1 MLVSGLC
8 GISAVWLSAVAA
20 DSSGGLRLQPE
31 ADRSGV
37 SLVVHAAEDFTNRV
51 EIYSA
56 DCLVSGVWSIAVQ
69 NLKPGYSNPAVWRA
83 GSGPVQFFQAG
94 NMDADRD
101 GDGLPD
107 AREIVVHKTDPEKW
121 DTRGSWIPDGWMV
134 AHGLTGDGSADADG
148 DGLSD
153 RDEYRYGTN
162 PNNPDTDGDGMPD
175 AREIAA
181 GTDPLVNDAAEDPDG
196 DGLVHYAEFLAGT
209 DPWCA
214 DTDGDGI
221 PDGFEVFNGMNPLD
235 PQDAFADPDGDLI
248 PSFYEYIHGG
258 TDPYDPLAVPVPT
271 AVVSLCGTGG
281 AFTDLQEAVDSVA
294 AVDWPVIRIEAGSY
308 SVSARTGVVL
318 TNRNILIYAEPGT
331 VVLDGGGSNR
341 IFSLVSGRPFI
352 AGLVMKNGYS
362 DENGGAVHV
371 LEARPVLRSCI
382 FQDNRADHSG
392 GAVYAGSAT
401 FGAFN
406 CVFTGNEAAQG
417 GAVYCEDNGPEF
429 NHCTWIGN
437 RASVRGGAVFN
448 GTVINGLVWSNQADV
463 SDAQIAGAVVSYSC
477 VQGGYAGVS
486 NIVDCPGLVHA
497 WHLASADSPCV
508 NAGTPDQGGTRFDL
522 DGEPRDFRPDIGADE
537 WVDCNANGLPDWWE
551 KKWFG
556 GLAAVADGN
565 LPAANCDGRLSY
577 IRKYLF
583 GLNPHDRDSDGDGL
597 SDYAEIFIYKTDPLF
612 PDTLSS
618 LPSGYG
624 IEQVEYD
631 WIDLSQT
638 GQAITHFSH
647 MDDGVAQVSLGFQ
660 FPFFDASYDTAYV
673 CNNGFV
679 SFGDRSTE
687 YDNVQ
692 LPSTWIPEKTLCVF
706 WDDLRMLS
714 NPDSAVYLQTV
725 SNQCVLSF
733 EGIPFYDKRTARL
746 DFQIILDESGR
757 ILYQYRAVDTD
768 GTWSTVGAQW
778 GEGSVQ
784 FPAAGI
790 TNGTALSVRRDV
802 ADTDMDCD
810 GVRDLWEMTWFG
822 GLGVVTNGSDFT
834 DHSGRFTYAEA
845 AFLGLNPNV
854 PDTDG
859 DGLSDVYEVE
869 NGLNPLVQQDSD
881 GDGIPDHVEISCGL
895 NPGDPSD
902 VLADP
907 DGDGYPN
914 AYECWHGSDPFD
926 AASVPSPTRFISPSG
941 QHVPPFNSSSTAATN
956 ILTALAVAERY
967 DILLLADGTY
977 TGPGNR
983 DLVFPGKPVM
993 LLSENGPDHC
1003 TLDCEN
1009 QGRAFSVLNPDASGS
1024 VVRGIRFLR
1033 GYSRYGYSIGNGL
1046 GGAVYGENTEMILD
1060 GCRFVS
1066 NSAYFAGGAVA
1077 AKDSWVILKNCVF
1090 EDNGEP
1096 FCWGGS
1102 LYFERGAVEMTNCT
1116 ISGSTG
1122 DTTSTFNRTDLFV
1135 RDSVF
1140 SNNSCCAL
1148 DGQMGPVRIENSR
1161 FLNNSHFYYSGGIH
1175 LYDCDAELSGCVF
1188 RDNSGGEGGAVWSR
1202 WESALT
1208 VRNCLFSGNSSGKSA
1223 VSVQTGSALLQ
1234 NCTLFS
1240 NQCAGVYALD
1250 AADVRIRNSILRENL
1265 SGSYNAAASR
1275 NIEFSCLPE
1284 RIGTNNISADPK
1296 LIPESGMLLPVSP
1309 CIDRGSDWTAPAE
1322 DLAGRPRW
1330 DHPWRTN
1337 GADGSVS
1344 DIGAFEFADTDTD
1357 ADGLGDL
1364 WEIYYFTNITISS
1377 ATDDSDGDGLCAYDE
1392 YRLNTNPLLAD
1403 TDGDGLN
1410 DGAEVNTYGTDPL
1423 RSDSDED
1430 GLTDGDEVNLYGT
1443 DPLSADS
1450 DSDGMPDS
1458 WEVACGLNPLMNS
1471 SSADTDGD
1479 GLTDFEEYSQGTDP
1493 QDADSDADGMSDG
1506 WECHNGL
1513 NPLVD
1518 DSSADPD
1525 GDGLTNLEEYI
1536 AGTDPQSADT
1546 DEDGMPDKWE
1556 LNNALNPLIDD
1567 ASGDADLD
1575 GLTNFWEYQRG
1586 SDPQNP
1592 DTDGDGLLDGA
1603 EHDNGTDPVRADS
1616 NGNGLTDD
1624 IDPHPWGLD
1633 SDGDG
1638 MPYEWEVAH
1647 GLNFKTV
1654 DASADPDGDGL
1665 TNFEEYTAGTDP
1677 QNPDTDGDGLDDG
1690 FEVHTSLTSPL
1701 LKDTDADGLSDGEE
1715 VNGFEV
1721 FSGSTGIPLN
1731 GAPVSLSGRSESSR
1745 IYYTDPLNPDT
1756 DGDTMIDG
1764 FEVQIGSDPTV
1775 ADADGDADHDGRTNI
1790 QEFGTLPLFIV
1801 SVENSGFLRINGQL
1815 AIPPGAGGVSKTFYP
1830 HPGEKLVLTW
1840 GFWGNFRSLS
1850 VRNCLFV
1857 GQDDD
1862 GDGYNDW
1869 CILYPYGCK
1878 YRIEGGVKSD
1888 GWLTLD
1894 NSSDTNDMIR
1904 LVMDKPAIHS
1914 DISRMTVSI
1923 YNPWLV
1929 RMEPWNWNPTGDLR
1943 YFNEDT
1949 GEMIPEIDRIWGDI
1963 EDGSETVDLFDEI
1976 GEDGLS
1982 VLVEGYCPGTIDL
1995 NLLLTI
2001 PDSPDSSGLGRW
2013 GVAGDYIGINVVVR
2027 PCLIPDWNR
2036 DRIIDGTDTAWN
2048 TNCLPYRFWINDDS
2062 DSGDIAEGDSD
2073 IPGQTGSIW
2082 WWNRTPNHK
2091 DQKVNGRSD
2100 LTDFF
2105 PVWLD
2110 IASALTNYPPAN
2122 GIEYRLSQ
2130 ADQALRFV
2138 YTDLTRDQAG
2148 DYLITDITSCGSAF
2162 NQNVYEADTIK
2173 ITSDGIV
2180 LSPGFLE
2187 RIIENPDK
2195 GVILIE
2201 AVAAST
2207 APLVFEVLSNK
2218 TVMVQA
2224 ELSLSL
2230 SGVEQMFRHKNL
2242 RPNPSVAD
2250 RTEANN
2256 RPDELC
2262 STENIIFLHG
2272 FNTTEQGARAWQSEF
2287 FKRLWWSGSN
2297 ARFHG
2302 ITWYGDKGSAMNY
2315 QENVNHAFQAAGQLN
2330 GYVSQISGSKVLLAH
2345 SLGNMVVSS
2354 AIQDHGMSV
2363 HKYLMLDAAVAS
2375 EAYDAS
2381 LFNPATNENPMLHAD
2396 WREYE
2401 PKTWSAFFHQL
2412 HSVPDQRAG
2421 LTWKDRFAG
2430 VVPYTYN
2437 FYSSGDEIFEI
2448 NPLSIGPLTG
2458 VDFDI
2463 NIWGPSVKING
2474 LERHAWQKQ
2483 EVFKGRDSS
2492 FLPGC
2497 LGSTK
2502 WWGWGFHRNWLGQ
2515 PVSADLANTYS
2526 DQELKMRPVFRRNI
2540 EWYIHVNNLT
2550 EEAVNEMLAMGLPA
2564 LSPATG
2570 NMDLTCFDPVG
2581 QPARNID
2588 ASTLKRNGWPRN
2600 HPLYGDRWL
2609 HSDCK
2614 DIAYFYT
2621 YKLFDTLTAEGGLK

>member
-8 GISAVWLSAVAA
+8 GISAVWLYAVAA

-37 SLVVHAAEDFTNRV
+37 SLMIHAPEDFTNRV

-69 NLKPGYSNPAVWRA
+69 NLKLGDSNPAVWRA

-94 NMDADRD
+94 NMDVDRD

-107 AREIVVHKTDPEKW
+107 AREIVVHKTDPGKW
-121 DTRGSWIPDGWMV
+121 DTRGGWIPDGWMV
-134 AHGLTGDGSADADG
+134 AHGLTGDGSADADR
-148 DGLSD
+148 DGLTD

-162 PNNPDTDGDGMPD
+162 PNHPDTDGDGMPD

-181 GTDPLVNDAAEDPDG
+181 GTDPLIHDAADDPDG
-196 DGLVHYAEFLAGT
+196 DGLVHYGEFLAGT

-221 PDGFEVFNGMNPLD
+221 PDGFEVFYGMNPLD

-258 TDPYDPLAVPVPT
+258 TDPCDPLAVPVPT
-271 AVVSLCGTGG
+271 AVVSLCGTDG
-281 AFTDLQEAVDSVA
+281 AFTNIQEAVDSVA
-294 AVDWPVIRIEAGSY
+294 AVDWPVIRIEAGRY
-308 SVSARTGVVL
+308 SVFARTGVVL

-341 IFSLVSGRPFI
+341 IFSLVSGRPFL

-382 FQDNRADHSG
+382 FQDNRADRSG
-392 GAVYAGSAT
+392 GAVYAGSGT

-417 GAVYCEDNGPEF
+417 GAIYCEDNGPEF

-437 RASVRGGAVFN
+437 RASVRGGAVYN
-448 GTVINGLVWSNQADV
+448 GTVINGLVWSNLADV
-463 SDAQIAGAVVSYSC
+463 RDAQIAGAVVSYSC
-477 VQGGYAGVS
+477 VQDGYAGVS
-486 NIVDCPGLVHA
+486 NIADCPGLVHA

-522 DGEPRDFRPDIGADE
+522 DGEPRNFRPDIGADE

-556 GLAAVADGN
+556 GLTSIADGN
-565 LPAANCDGRLSY
+565 LPAADCDGRLSY
-577 IRKYLF
+577 IQKYLF

-618 LPSGYG
+618 LPSGYV

-631 WIDLSQT
+631 WIDISQT

-660 FPFFDASYDTAYV
+660 FPFFDAVYDTAYV

-725 SNQCVLSF
+725 SNQCIISF
-733 EGIPFYDKRTARL
+733 EGIPFYEKRTARL
-746 DFQIILDESGR
+746 DFQIILQENGS
-757 ILYQYRAVDTD
+757 ILYQYRAVDAD

-790 TNGTALSVRRDV
+790 ISGTALSVRRDG

-822 GLGVVTNGSDFT
+822 GLGVVTNGNDFA
-834 DHSGRFTYAEA
+834 DSSGRFMYAEA

-869 NGLNPLVQQDSD
+869 NGLDPLVQQDSD
-881 GDGIPDHVEISCGL
+881 GDGIPDHIETIYGL
-895 NPGDPSD
+895 NPDDPSD
-902 VLADP
+902 AMADP
-907 DGDGYPN
+907 DGDGFPN
-914 AYECWHGSDPFD
+914 VYECRHGTDPFD
-926 AASVPSPTRFISPSG
+926 AASVPSPTRFISPFG
-941 QHVPPFNSSSTAATN
+941 QHVPPFNSSATAATN
-956 ILTALAVAERY
+956 ILAALAAAETY
-967 DILLLADGTY
+967 DVILLADGTY
-977 TGPGNR
+977 TGPENR
-983 DLVFPGKPVM
+983 DLVFPEKPVM

-1009 QGRAFSVLNPDASGS
+1009 QGRAFTVLNRATSGS

-1060 GCRFVS
+1060 DCHFVS
-1066 NSAYFAGGAVA
+1066 NSAHFAGGAVA
-1077 AKDSWVILKNCVF
+1077 ARDSQVMFKNCVF

-1102 LYFERGAVEMTNCT
+1102 LYFERGAVEMTTCT

-1122 DTTSTFNRTDLFV
+1122 DTASTFNRTDLFV

-1148 DGQMGPVRIENSR
+1148 DGQRGSIRIE
-1161 FLNNSHFYYSGGIH
+1161 
-1175 LYDCDAELSGCVF
+1175 
-1188 RDNSGGEGGAVWSR
+1188 
-1202 WESALT
+1202 
-1208 VRNCLFSGNSSGKSA
+1208 NCLFSGNSSGKSA
-1223 VSVQTGSALLQ
+1223 VSVQSGSALLQ

-1240 NQCAGVYALD
+1240 NQCAGVYAAD
-1250 AADVRIRNSILRENL
+1250 AADVRIRNSILSENL
-1265 SGSYNAAASR
+1265 SGSFNAAASR

-1309 CIDRGSDWTAPAE
+1309 CIDRGSDLTAPAE

-1337 GADGSVS
+1337 GADASVS

-1364 WEIYYFTNITISS
+1364 WEIYYFTNITFSS
-1377 ATDDSDGDGLCAYDE
+1377 GTDDADGDGLCTYDE

-1410 DGAEVNTYGTDPL
+1410 DGTEVNTYGTDPL

-1471 SSADTDGD
+1471 SSADADND
-1479 GLTDFEEYSQGTDP
+1479 GLTDFEEYLQGTDP

-1575 GLTNFWEYQRG
+1575 GLTNRWEYRRG

-1638 MPYEWEVAH
+1638 MPYEWEAAH
-1647 GLNFKTV
+1647 GLNFKVV

-1721 FSGSTGIPLN
+1721 FSGSTGIRLD
-1731 GAPVSLSGRSESSR
+1731 GAPVSLSDRSQSSG

-1775 ADADGDADHDGRTNI
+1775 ADAEGDADHDGRTNI
-1790 QEFGTLPLFIV
+1790 QEFGTLPSFTV
-1801 SVENSGFLRINGQL
+1801 SVENSGFLKINGEL
-1815 AIPPGAGGVSKTFYP
+1815 AIPPGAGGVSKTFYA
-1830 HPGEKLVLTW
+1830 HSGEKLVLTW
-1840 GFWGNFRSLS
+1840 GFWGNFGSLS
-1850 VRNCLFV
+1850 MRNCLYV

-1888 GWLTLD
+1888 GWLILD
-1894 NSSDTNDMIR
+1894 NSSDTNDMVR
-1904 LVMDKPAIHS
+1904 LVIDKPAIHS

-1923 YNPWLV
+1923 YNPWRV

-1949 GEMIPEIDRIWGDI
+1949 GEMIPEIDRIWGNT

-2001 PDSPDSSGLGRW
+2001 PDFPDSSGLGRW
-2013 GVAGDYIGINVVVR
+2013 GVAGDYIGIKVVVR
-2027 PCLIPDWNR
+2027 PRLIPDWNR

-2110 IASALTNYPPAN
+2110 IASALTNYPPAY

-2148 DYLITDITSCGSAF
+2148 DYLITDITSCGPAF

-2173 ITSDGIV
+2173 IASGGVALITNF
-2180 LSPGFLE
+2180 LS
-2187 RIIENPDK
+2187 RIEGDSDK

-2201 AVAAST
+2201 AIGST
-2207 APLVFEVLSNK
+2207 VYPLTLSVVSND
-2218 TVMVQA
+2218 TILCQA
-2224 ELSLSL
+2224 ELPLRT
-2230 SGVEQMFRHKNL
+2230 SGVEFMFHHKNL
-2242 RPNPSVAD
+2242 REDGAGIPDRDADVAINELPS
-2250 RTEANN
+2250 TGKNF
-2256 RPDELC
+2256 
-2262 STENIIFLHG
+2262 IFVHG
-2272 FNTTEQGARAWQSEF
+2272 YNVSAQAARGWQSEI
-2287 FKRLWWSGSN
+2287 FKRMFWSGSN

-2302 ITWYGDKGSAMNY
+2302 ITWHGDQSRFPFTAITPNY
-2315 QENVNHAFQAAGQLN
+2315 QINTPNAWVAASNLTEYLN
-2330 GYVSQISGSKVLLAH
+2330 SIPGEKIVAAH
-2345 SLGNMVVSS
+2345 SLGNMLVSV
-2354 AIQDHGMSV
+2354 AIQDYSAPVSRYFMI
-2363 HKYLMLDAAVAS
+2363 DAAVAM
-2375 EAYDAS
+2375 EAYDDTSSDIAAMRH
-2381 LFNPATNENPMLHAD
+2381 PD
-2396 WREYE
+2396 WVDYSNRLWCSE
-2401 PKTWSAFFHQL
+2401 WHQL
-2412 HSVPDQRAG
+2412 WDSSDERSK
-2421 LTWKDRFAG
+2421 LTWRGRFAN
-2430 VVPYTYN
+2430 VVSNAYN
-2437 FYSSGDEIFEI
+2437 FYSSGEE
-2448 NPLSIGPLTG
+2448 
-2458 VDFDI
+2458 V
-2463 NIWGPSVKING
+2463 
-2474 LERHAWQKQ
+2474 LERHLGMPTRLGAVWNKEQYAWCTQ
-2483 EVFKGRDSS
+2483 EKLKGRMDI
-2492 FLPGC
+2492 LPWI
-2497 LGSTK
+2497 GSTYG
-2502 WWGWGFHRNWLGQ
+2502 GWGFNALRYPYPLRLLYEGSGSTSLTDADIQTQ
-2515 PVSADLANTYS
+2515 PLFDRGWFGIWPLYYNSGSSFAQGNHATLLA
-2526 DQELKMRPVFRRNI
+2526 QMI
-2540 EWYIHVNNLT
+2540 
-2550 EEAVNEMLAMGLPA
+2550 PA
-2564 LSPATG
+2564 LS
-2570 NMDLTCFDPVG
+2570 LPVG
-2581 QPARNID
+2581 ANAVQAIELNGNGNFD
-2588 ASTLKRNGWPRN
+2588 MDNVGDDGFKNGWGRN
-2600 HPLYGDRWL
+2600 HPDYGQRWL
-2609 HSDCK
+2609 HSDIR
-2614 DIAYFYT
+2614 DMSYLYV
-2621 YKLFDTLTAEGGLK
+2621 YKVFDKFTGEGGFTQ